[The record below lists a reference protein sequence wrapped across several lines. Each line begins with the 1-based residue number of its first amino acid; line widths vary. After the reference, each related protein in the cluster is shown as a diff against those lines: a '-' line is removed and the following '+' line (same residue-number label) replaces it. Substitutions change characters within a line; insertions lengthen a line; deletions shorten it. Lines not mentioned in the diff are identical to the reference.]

1 MARIGTIAF
10 ASLLVLCSLFVAQA
24 SLLGDDYCS
33 DSVFDPKMTSATTY
47 YRQKGLFQESYAT
60 FAQWTRNSNLTDNST
75 LTALADRLLNLVPA
89 YTQVDAQMTGWTIT
103 RSSGIIIIDTNSAPA
118 MVYPAIENH
127 NTRYEF
133 AKAMQC
139 RDHGAPVVFEKYWIP
154 RLSRTSQFF
163 GKAIQTGSA
172 GEWFVFRINF
182 KVPA

>member
-1 MARIGTIAF
+1 MARIGTIAL
-10 ASLLVLCSLFVAQA
+10 ASLLVLCSLCIAQA
-24 SLLGDDYCS
+24 NLFGDDYCA
-33 DSVFDPKMTSATTY
+33 DSVFDSKMTSAVTY
-47 YRQKGLFQESYAT
+47 YRQKGLFIESFAT
-60 FAQWTRNSNLTDNST
+60 FSQWTRNSNFTDNST
-75 LTALADRLLNLVPA
+75 LQAIANRLLDLVPA
-89 YTQVDAQMTGWTIT
+89 YTQVDSQMTGWTIT

-118 MVYPAIENH
+118 MVYPNIENH

-139 RDHGAPVVFEKYWIP
+139 RDHGAPIVFEKYWIP

-163 GKAIQTGSA
+163 GKAIQAGSG